1 MVDGGR
7 RRDEVKQQTQIIA
20 SLEFEV
26 DLSAIRLNRKEKRQE
41 QKISMFTL

>member
-1 MVDGGR
+1 MVGGGR
-7 RRDEVKQQTQIIA
+7 RRDEVKQQTQVIA

-26 DLSAIRLNRKEKRQE
+26 DQSAIRLNRKERRKE